1 MFSKLVLAAA
11 VALPLGMLGLSGTAF
26 ANYNTHYY
34 IPVKPIPSA
43 QKPAAAPVVH
53 HTAMSCAAAER
64 KIRADGYSHVKARD
78 CNDKTYTFHATRH
91 GRGVVLRFNSQ
102 NGHMWRA

>member
-1 MFSKLVLAAA
+1 MFSKLAYAAA

-26 ANYNTHYY
+26 ADYNTHYY

-43 QKPAAAPVVH
+43 QKPATTPVMH

-78 CNDKTYTFHATRH
+78 CDDKTYTFHATRNGH
-91 GRGVVLRFNSQ
+91 AVVLRVNSH
-102 NGHMWRA
+102 NGHIWRA